1 MLHTVEVPKAFF
13 IPPVYSDLVAK
24 LKLHGVELTQLEG
37 VNTQPLKV
45 AKVKDYTF
53 DKAPFEGRFRVSANF
68 DYVAA
73 INVDL
78 NGWYQVNTQQ
88 KAGELAVHLL
98 HPEAPDSFFAWGEFN
113 TIFQRTEYMENYAL
127 IPYARQMLK
136 NNPKLA
142 LAFDKKINDDKVF
155 AKDAD
160 ARLNWL
166 YEQSPFTIKLI

>member
-1 MLHTVEVPKAFF
+1 M
-13 IPPVYSDLVAK
+13 
-24 LKLHGVELTQLEG
+24 
-37 VNTQPLKV
+37 
-45 AKVKDYTF
+45 
-53 DKAPFEGRFRVSANF
+53 
-68 DYVAA
+68 
-73 INVDL
+73 
-78 NGWYQVNTQQ
+78 NTQQ

-166 YEQSPFTIKLI
+166 YEQSPFYDQAYLKYPILMSFEEDIVLAEQKDKEI